1 MSRDAFEDE
10 RSRGRMTQTSERTSE
25 LTSEQT
31 GEATGEPSGEPI
43 ALFLVDDH
51 DVVRRGLRAYVDVL
65 SEMEVVGEAASG
77 EEALARIDQLAEEG
91 RLPAVVL
98 MDLVLPGIDG
108 AATTAELLRTH
119 PQLRVVVLT
128 SFGGQHRVQ
137 AALEA
142 GATGYLLKD
151 AEVDEVAEAVRAAV
165 RGEIHLDSVVVSEM
179 VGVRTGIDALTP
191 REREVLALLATGCS
205 NQEIALRLEI
215 TERTARTH
223 VSNLLGKLKL
233 GSRTQAAL
241 LAQREGLRPPQT
253 QASKSPAAT
262 ETPATKGASHV

>member
-1 MSRDAFEDE
+1 MSQTPEPTSGA
-10 RSRGRMTQTSERTSE
+10 TQN
-25 LTSEQT
+25 
-31 GEATGEPSGEPI
+31 GAPKPI

-65 SEMEVVGEAASG
+65 PEMEVVGEAASG
-77 EEALARIDQLAEEG
+77 EEALVRIDELAREG

-108 AATTAELLRTH
+108 ATTTAELLRAH
-119 PQLRVVVLT
+119 PGLRVVVLS

-165 RGEIHLDSVVVSEM
+165 RGEIHLDAVVVSEM
-179 VGVRTGIDALTP
+179 VGVRSGIDALTP
-191 REREVLALLATGCS
+191 REREVLALLATGCT
-205 NQEIALRLEI
+205 NQEIAVRLAI

-241 LAQREGLRPPQT
+241 LAQREGLRPLQT
-253 QASKSPAAT
+253 QGTEPPAA
-262 ETPATKGASHV
+262 PQSSGTKGASHV

>member
-1 MSRDAFEDE
+1 MSRAPE
-10 RSRGRMTQTSERTSE
+10 MTSEAIDE
-25 LTSEQT
+25 VDD
-31 GEATGEPSGEPI
+31 EPI

-65 SEMEVVGEAASG
+65 REMRVVGEAASG
-77 EEALARIDQLAEEG
+77 EDALARIAQLAEEG
-91 RLPAVVL
+91 RLPDVVL
-98 MDLVLPGIDG
+98 MDLVLPGMDG
-108 AATTAELLRTH
+108 IATTAELLRAY
-119 PQLRVVVLT
+119 PGLQVVVLT

-151 AEVDEVAEAVRAAV
+151 ADVDEVADAVRAAV

-179 VGVRTGIDALTP
+179 VGVRSGIDALTP
-191 REREVLALLATGCS
+191 REREVLALLATGCT
-205 NQEIALRLEI
+205 NQEIAVRLAI

-241 LAQREGLRPPQT
+241 LAQREGLRPAQDSEP
-253 QASKSPAAT
+253 PAAT
-262 ETPATKGASHV
+262 ESSGTKGVSHV

>member
-1 MSRDAFEDE
+1 MSQSPE
-10 RSRGRMTQTSERTSE
+10 MTS
-25 LTSEQT
+25 
-31 GEATGEPSGEPI
+31 EATGEVAGEPI

-65 SEMEVVGEAASG
+65 PEMEVVGEAASG
-77 EEALARIDQLAEEG
+77 EDALVRIASLAEDG

-108 AATTAELLRTH
+108 VTTTAELLGAH
-119 PQLRVVVLT
+119 PELRVVVLT

-151 AEVDEVAEAVRAAV
+151 ADVDEVAEAVRAAV

-191 REREVLALLATGCS
+191 REREVLALLATGCT
-205 NQEIALRLEI
+205 NQEIAIRLEI

-241 LAQREGLRPPQT
+241 LAQREGLRPLQIQSSEP
-253 QASKSPAAT
+253 
-262 ETPATKGASHV
+262 PATTEPSGAKGASHV

>member
-1 MSRDAFEDE
+1 MSQTPE
-10 RSRGRMTQTSERTSE
+10 MTSE
-25 LTSEQT
+25 
-31 GEATGEPSGEPI
+31 AIDKAAGEPI

-65 SEMEVVGEAASG
+65 PEMEVVGEAASG
-77 EEALARIDQLAEEG
+77 EEALARIDRLAGEG

-108 AATTAELLRTH
+108 VATTAELLRAH
-119 PQLRVVVLT
+119 PGLRVVVLT

-205 NQEIALRLEI
+205 NQEIALRLDI

-241 LAQREGLRPPQT
+241 LAQREGLRPPHVQS
-253 QASKSPAAT
+253 AVSPATT
-262 ETPATKGASHV
+262 EPSGAKGASHV

>member
-1 MSRDAFEDE
+1 MS
-10 RSRGRMTQTSERTSE
+10 QTPEVTS
-25 LTSEQT
+25 QVV
-31 GEATGEPSGEPI
+31 GEATREPI

-65 SEMEVVGEAASG
+65 PEMEVVGEAASG

-108 AATTAELLRTH
+108 AATTAELLRAH
-119 PQLRVVVLT
+119 PELRVVVLT

-179 VGVRTGIDALTP
+179 VGVRSGIDALTP
-191 REREVLALLATGCS
+191 REREVLALLATGCT
-205 NQEIALRLEI
+205 NQEIAVRLTI

-241 LAQREGLRPPQT
+241 LAQREGFRPLHIQNPEP
-253 QASKSPAAT
+253 PAAT
-262 ETPATKGASHV
+262 EPSGTKGASHV